1 MRAYLLGCVGFGF
14 RVGVLV
20 TWTINRDS
28 SDALEFRVH
37 LFLSSGVY
45 PKVVSCLQGDSHLKP
60 AWSQFSFPSLLPAW
74 SFYCTRRL
82 YSSYVSLSRVL
93 VADEAGQ
100 EASGDET
107 ILGRNRFCLWSA
119 SFLWHQLRSCCVC
132 PLTYT
137 HSISSW
143 CMSSAAL

>member
-1 MRAYLLGCVGFGF
+1 MCLAGAPLL
-14 RVGVLV
+14 RQP
-20 TWTINRDS
+20 S
-28 SDALEFRVH
+28 SVAALCSRMSGISH
-37 LFLSSGVY
+37 IQYIYIYIIGVY
-45 PKVVSCLQGDSHLKP
+45 PKVVSCLQGDSLLKP